1 MIRSITTIAIVI
13 FFFMAPGHLAAETVL
28 KNHAIAM
35 TGEPKYGTGF
45 NAFDYTN
52 PDAPKGGRIKLSALG
67 TFDSLNGFISKG
79 VEADGIALIYDTLA
93 TQSLDEPF
101 SLYGLVAKTLEWAA
115 DRSWITFHL
124 NPKARFHDGHPIL
137 AEDVQFTFEQLIT
150 KGDPRYKQYYSDVDK
165 VAVLGKRR
173 VQFIFK
179 NADNK
184 ELPLIISQLPVLPK
198 HYWQDK
204 DFGATTLDPPLGS
217 GPYRIADVKPGRAIT
232 YERVDNYWAKDLP
245 VNRGINNFDAITYDY
260 YRDTTVSLHALKSGE
275 YDFRQEYSSKDWA
288 TGYSGPPFEQNMI
301 NKVLIENEVNQGMQG
316 FIFNTRRPLF
326 KDARVRRALAH
337 AWDFEWSNKNLF
349 YNQYTRSNSYFSNSE
364 LASTGLPSK
373 DELAILNPLRKHLPA
388 EVFTQSY
395 RAPKTDG
402 SGNIRSNLRQAVQ
415 LLREAGWV
423 IKNKKLTNQAT
434 GEPFV
439 FEIILFQPEFERI
452 VLPFKKNL
460 SKLGVELTIRT
471 IDLSQYIN
479 RIRSFDFDM
488 MVSSFPQSMS
498 PGNEQR
504 SYWHSSTA
512 DVAGSR
518 NLMGIKNPAVDQ
530 LIELVIAAPT
540 RKDLVTRVHA
550 LDRALLWGHY
560 LIPHYHIAA
569 YRVAYWNMFKRP
581 ATPPKYALGFN
592 TWWIDPAQ
600 QAKVQQYRQ
609 GLNKKN

>member
-1 MIRSITTIAIVI
+1 MTRNMTAITIGLLLL
-13 FFFMAPGHLAAETVL
+13 MAPGLLVAEEIQ
-28 KNHAIAM
+28 KSYAIAM
-35 TGEPKYGTGF
+35 TGEPKYGADFT
-45 NAFDYTN
+45 AFEYAN

-67 TFDSLNGFISKG
+67 TFDSLNNFISKG
-79 VEADGIALIYDTLA
+79 VEADGIAMIYDTLT

-115 DRSWITFHL
+115 DRSWIIFHI

-150 KGDPRYKQYYSDVDK
+150 KGDPRYKQYYGDVDK
-165 VAVLGKRR
+165 VEVLDKHR
-173 VQFIFK
+173 VKFIFK
-179 NADNK
+179 NANNK
-184 ELPLIISQLPVLPK
+184 EMPLIISQLPVLPK

-232 YERVDNYWAKDLP
+232 YERVDTYWAKDLP
-245 VNRGINNFDAITYDY
+245 VNRGMYNFDAITYDY

-275 YDFRQEYSSKDWA
+275 YDFRQDYSSKDWA
-288 TGYSGPPFEQNMI
+288 TQYSGPPFEQDMI
-301 NKVLIENEVNQGMQG
+301 KKELIENEVNQGMQG

-326 KDARVRRALAH
+326 KDPRVRRALAY

-364 LASTGLPSK
+364 LASTGLPAK
-373 DELAILNPLRKHLPA
+373 GELAILNPLRDHLPA
-388 EVFTQSY
+388 EVFTQAY
-395 RAPKTDG
+395 RAPATDG
-402 SGNIRSNLRQAVQ
+402 RGNIRSNLRQAFQ
-415 LLREAGWV
+415 LLREAGWA
-423 IKNKKLTNQAT
+423 IKNKKLINQTT

-439 FEIILFQPEFERI
+439 FEMILFQPEFERI

-460 SKLGVELTIRT
+460 SKLGIDLTVRT

-488 MVSSFPQSMS
+488 MVSSFGQSMS

-504 SYWHSSTA
+504 SFWHSSTA
-512 DVAGSR
+512 EVPGSR
-518 NLMGIKNPAVDQ
+518 NLMGIKNPAVDR
-530 LIELVIAAPT
+530 LIDLVIAAPT
-540 RKDLVTRVHA
+540 RDDLVIRVHA

-569 YRVAYWNMFKRP
+569 YRVAYWNMFQRP
-581 ATPPKYALGFN
+581 SMPPKYALGFQ
-592 TWWIDPAQ
+592 TWWIDPVQ